1 MISPGDVAPE
11 LMCWSLSFLS
21 IQPLTDI
28 EGSYTC
34 CERIRKAFSIYT

>member
-34 CERIRKAFSIYT
+34 CERNKEGY